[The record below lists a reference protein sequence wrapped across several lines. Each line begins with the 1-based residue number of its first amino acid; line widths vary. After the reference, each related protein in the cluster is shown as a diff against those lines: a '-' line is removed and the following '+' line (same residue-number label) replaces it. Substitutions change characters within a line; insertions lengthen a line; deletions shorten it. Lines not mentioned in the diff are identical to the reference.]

1 MNFLIRRN
9 YNMNGLTD
17 MFESFA
23 LETMGE
29 SIDDMVCE
37 AIDMRVSRDLYLS
50 AMEGCCGKK
59 DPVEEMDDA
68 MESDLDLGLDLN
80 LGFDALNCDSNACN
94 KAASEVCDSNACNK
108 AASEVSDADVAEV
121 CGCDEAFVASVFD
134 GTISSQD
141 MRGLEMEMSR
151 VL

>member
-23 LETMGE
+23 LETMSE

-80 LGFDALNCDSNACN
+80 LGFDALNCDSEACN
-94 KAASEVCDSNACNK
+94 KAASEVCD
-108 AASEVSDADVAEV
+108 ADVDEV

>member
-80 LGFDALNCDSNACN
+80 LGFDALNCDSEACN
-94 KAASEVCDSNACNK
+94 KAASEVCD
-108 AASEVSDADVAEV
+108 ADVDEV

-141 MRGLEMEMSR
+141 MRGLEMEMAR

>member
-1 MNFLIRRN
+1 
-9 YNMNGLTD
+9 MNGLTD

-80 LGFDALNCDSNACN
+80 LGFDALNCDSEACN
-94 KAASEVCDSNACNK
+94 KAASEVCD
-108 AASEVSDADVAEV
+108 ADVDEV
-121 CGCDEAFVASVFD
+121 CGTDEAFVASVFD

-141 MRGLEMEMSR
+141 MRGLEMEMAR

>member
-1 MNFLIRRN
+1 
-9 YNMNGLTD
+9 MNGLTD

-80 LGFDALNCDSNACN
+80 LGFDALNCDSEACN
-94 KAASEVCDSNACNK
+94 KAASEVCD
-108 AASEVSDADVAEV
+108 ADVDEV

-141 MRGLEMEMSR
+141 MRSLEMEMAR

>member
-1 MNFLIRRN
+1 
-9 YNMNGLTD
+9 MNGLTD

-80 LGFDALNCDSNACN
+80 LGFDALNCDSEACS
-94 KAASEVCDSNACNK
+94 KAASEVCDT
-108 AASEVSDADVAEV
+108 DVDEV

>member
-1 MNFLIRRN
+1 
-9 YNMNGLTD
+9 MNGLTD

-80 LGFDALNCDSNACN
+80 LGFDALNCDSEACN
-94 KAASEVCDSNACNK
+94 KAASEVCD
-108 AASEVSDADVAEV
+108 ADVDEV
-121 CGCDEAFVASVFD
+121 CGADEAFVASVFD

>member
-80 LGFDALNCDSNACN
+80 LGFDALNCDSEACN
-94 KAASEVCDSNACNK
+94 KAASEVCD
-108 AASEVSDADVAEV
+108 ADVDEV

-141 MRGLEMEMSR
+141 MIGLEMEMSR

>member
-1 MNFLIRRN
+1 
-9 YNMNGLTD
+9 MNGLTD

-80 LGFDALNCDSNACN
+80 LGFDALNCDSEACN
-94 KAASEVCDSNACNK
+94 KAASEVCD
-108 AASEVSDADVAEV
+108 ADVNEV

>member
-1 MNFLIRRN
+1 
-9 YNMNGLTD
+9 MNGLTD

-37 AIDMRVSRDLYLS
+37 AIDMRVSRDLYLA

-80 LGFDALNCDSNACN
+80 LGFDALNCDSEACN
-94 KAASEVCDSNACNK
+94 KAASEVCDT
-108 AASEVSDADVAEV
+108 DVDEV

>member
-1 MNFLIRRN
+1 
-9 YNMNGLTD
+9 MNGLTD

-80 LGFDALNCDSNACN
+80 LGFDALNCDSEACN
-94 KAASEVCDSNACNK
+94 KAASEVCD
-108 AASEVSDADVAEV
+108 ADVDEV

-141 MRGLEMEMSR
+141 MRGLEMEMAR

>member
-80 LGFDALNCDSNACN
+80 LGFDALNCDSEACN
-94 KAASEVCDSNACNK
+94 KASSEVCD
-108 AASEVSDADVAEV
+108 ADVDEV

-141 MRGLEMEMSR
+141 MRGLEMEMCR

>member
-1 MNFLIRRN
+1 
-9 YNMNGLTD
+9 MNGLTD

-59 DPVEEMDDA
+59 DAVEEMDDA
-68 MESDLDLGLDLN
+68 MESDLDWGLDLN
-80 LGFDALNCDSNACN
+80 LGFDALNCDSEACN
-94 KAASEVCDSNACNK
+94 KAASEVCD
-108 AASEVSDADVAEV
+108 ADVDEV

>member
-80 LGFDALNCDSNACN
+80 LGFDALNCDSEACN
-94 KAASEVCDSNACNK
+94 KAASEVCD
-108 AASEVSDADVAEV
+108 ADVDEV

-141 MRGLEMEMSR
+141 MRCLEMEMAR

>member
-1 MNFLIRRN
+1 
-9 YNMNGLTD
+9 MNGLTD

-59 DPVEEMDDA
+59 DPIEEMDDA

-80 LGFDALNCDSNACN
+80 LGFDALNCDSEACN
-94 KAASEVCDSNACNK
+94 KAASEVCD
-108 AASEVSDADVAEV
+108 ADVDEV

-141 MRGLEMEMSR
+141 MRGLEMEMAR

>member
-1 MNFLIRRN
+1 
-9 YNMNGLTD
+9 MNGLTD

-80 LGFDALNCDSNACN
+80 LGFDALNCDSEACN
-94 KAASEVCDSNACNK
+94 KAASEVCD
-108 AASEVSDADVAEV
+108 ADVDEV

-134 GTISSQD
+134 STISSQD
-141 MRGLEMEMSR
+141 MRCLEMEMSR

>member
-1 MNFLIRRN
+1 
-9 YNMNGLTD
+9 MNGLTD

-80 LGFDALNCDSNACN
+80 LGFDALNCDSEACN
-94 KAASEVCDSNACNK
+94 KAASEVCD
-108 AASEVSDADVAEV
+108 ADVDEV

>member
-1 MNFLIRRN
+1 
-9 YNMNGLTD
+9 MNGLTD

-80 LGFDALNCDSNACN
+80 CDSEACN
-94 KAASEVCDSNACNK
+94 KAASEVCD
-108 AASEVSDADVAEV
+108 ADVDEV

>member
-1 MNFLIRRN
+1 
-9 YNMNGLTD
+9 MNGLTD

-68 MESDLDLGLDLN
+68 MESDLDLGLDVN
-80 LGFDALNCDSNACN
+80 LGFDALNCDSEACN
-94 KAASEVCDSNACNK
+94 KAASEVCD
-108 AASEVSDADVAEV
+108 ADVDEV

>member
-1 MNFLIRRN
+1 
-9 YNMNGLTD
+9 MNGLTD

-80 LGFDALNCDSNACN
+80 LGFDALNCDSEACN
-94 KAASEVCDSNACNK
+94 KAASEVCD
-108 AASEVSDADVAEV
+108 ADVDEV

-141 MRGLEMEMSR
+141 MRGLEMEISR

>member
-1 MNFLIRRN
+1 
-9 YNMNGLTD
+9 MNGLTD

-29 SIDDMVCE
+29 NIDDMVCE

-80 LGFDALNCDSNACN
+80 LGFDALNCDSEACN
-94 KAASEVCDSNACNK
+94 KAASEVCD
-108 AASEVSDADVAEV
+108 ADVDEV

-141 MRGLEMEMSR
+141 MRGLEMEMAR

>member
-1 MNFLIRRN
+1 MI
-9 YNMNGLTD
+9 GLTD

-68 MESDLDLGLDLN
+68 MESDLDLGLDFN
-80 LGFDALNCDSNACN
+80 LGFDALNCDSEACN
-94 KAASEVCDSNACNK
+94 KAASEVCDT
-108 AASEVSDADVAEV
+108 DVDEG

-141 MRGLEMEMSR
+141 MRCLEMEMSR

>member
-1 MNFLIRRN
+1 
-9 YNMNGLTD
+9 MNGLTD

-80 LGFDALNCDSNACN
+80 LGFDALNCDSEACN
-94 KAASEVCDSNACNK
+94 KAASEVCD
-108 AASEVSDADVAEV
+108 ADVDEV

-134 GTISSQD
+134 STISSQD

>member
-1 MNFLIRRN
+1 
-9 YNMNGLTD
+9 MNGLTD

-37 AIDMRVSRDLYLS
+37 AIDMRVSRDLYLF

-80 LGFDALNCDSNACN
+80 LGFDALNCDSEACN
-94 KAASEVCDSNACNK
+94 KAASEVCD
-108 AASEVSDADVAEV
+108 ADVDEV

-141 MRGLEMEMSR
+141 MRGLEMEMAR

>member
-1 MNFLIRRN
+1 
-9 YNMNGLTD
+9 MNGLTD

-59 DPVEEMDDA
+59 DPVEEMDDT

-80 LGFDALNCDSNACN
+80 LGFDALNCDSEACN
-94 KAASEVCDSNACNK
+94 KAASEVCD
-108 AASEVSDADVAEV
+108 ADVDEV

>member
-1 MNFLIRRN
+1 
-9 YNMNGLTD
+9 MNGLTD

-80 LGFDALNCDSNACN
+80 LGFDALNCDSEACN
-94 KAASEVCDSNACNK
+94 KAASEVCD
-108 AASEVSDADVAEV
+108 ADVDEV

-134 GTISSQD
+134 GTVSSQD

>member
-1 MNFLIRRN
+1 
-9 YNMNGLTD
+9 MNGLTD

-80 LGFDALNCDSNACN
+80 LGFDALNCDSEACN
-94 KAASEVCDSNACNK
+94 KAASEVCD
-108 AASEVSDADVAEV
+108 ADVDEV
-121 CGCDEAFVASVFD
+121 GGCDEAFVASVFD

>member
-80 LGFDALNCDSNACN
+80 LGFDALNCDSEACN
-94 KAASEVCDSNACNK
+94 KAASEVCD
-108 AASEVSDADVAEV
+108 ADVDEV

-141 MRGLEMEMSR
+141 MRGLEMEMCR

>member
-1 MNFLIRRN
+1 
-9 YNMNGLTD
+9 MNGLTD

-80 LGFDALNCDSNACN
+80 LGFDALNCDSEACN
-94 KAASEVCDSNACNK
+94 KAASEVCD
-108 AASEVSDADVAEV
+108 ADVDEV
-121 CGCDEAFVASVFD
+121 CGADEAFVASVFD

-141 MRGLEMEMSR
+141 MRGLEMEMAR

>member
-1 MNFLIRRN
+1 
-9 YNMNGLTD
+9 MNGLTD

-80 LGFDALNCDSNACN
+80 LGFDALNCDSEACN
-94 KAASEVCDSNACNK
+94 KAASEVCD
-108 AASEVSDADVAEV
+108 ADVDEV
-121 CGCDEAFVASVFD
+121 CGTDEAFVASVFD

>member
-1 MNFLIRRN
+1 
-9 YNMNGLTD
+9 MNGLTD

-80 LGFDALNCDSNACN
+80 LGFDALNCDSEACN
-94 KAASEVCDSNACNK
+94 KAASEVCD
-108 AASEVSDADVAEV
+108 ADVDEV

-141 MRGLEMEMSR
+141 MRGLEMEMFR

>member
-1 MNFLIRRN
+1 
-9 YNMNGLTD
+9 MNGLTD

-80 LGFDALNCDSNACN
+80 LGFDALNCDSEACN
-94 KAASEVCDSNACNK
+94 KAASEVCG
-108 AASEVSDADVAEV
+108 ADVDEV

>member
-1 MNFLIRRN
+1 
-9 YNMNGLTD
+9 MNGLTD

-50 AMEGCCGKK
+50 AMEGCCKKK

-80 LGFDALNCDSNACN
+80 LGFDALNCDSEACN
-94 KAASEVCDSNACNK
+94 KAASEVCD
-108 AASEVSDADVAEV
+108 ADVDEV

-141 MRGLEMEMSR
+141 MRGLEMEMAR

>member
-1 MNFLIRRN
+1 
-9 YNMNGLTD
+9 MNGLTD

-37 AIDMRVSRDLYLS
+37 AIDMRVSRDRYLS

-80 LGFDALNCDSNACN
+80 LGFDALNCDSEACN
-94 KAASEVCDSNACNK
+94 KAASEVCD
-108 AASEVSDADVAEV
+108 ADVDEV

-134 GTISSQD
+134 STISSQD

>member
-1 MNFLIRRN
+1 
-9 YNMNGLTD
+9 MNGLTD

-94 KAASEVCDSNACNK
+94 KAASEV
-108 AASEVSDADVAEV
+108 SDADVAEV

-141 MRGLEMEMSR
+141 MRGLEMEMAR

>member
-1 MNFLIRRN
+1 
-9 YNMNGLTD
+9 MNGLTD

-80 LGFDALNCDSNACN
+80 LGFDALNCDSEACN
-94 KAASEVCDSNACNK
+94 KAASEVCD
-108 AASEVSDADVAEV
+108 ADVDEV
-121 CGCDEAFVASVFD
+121 CRCDEAFVASVFD

-141 MRGLEMEMSR
+141 MRGLEMEMAR

>member
-1 MNFLIRRN
+1 MNILIRRN

-80 LGFDALNCDSNACN
+80 LGFDALNCDSEACN
-94 KAASEVCDSNACNK
+94 KAASEVCD
-108 AASEVSDADVAEV
+108 ADVDEV

>member
-1 MNFLIRRN
+1 
-9 YNMNGLTD
+9 MNGLTD

-80 LGFDALNCDSNACN
+80 LGFDALNCDSEACN
-94 KAASEVCDSNACNK
+94 KAASEVCD
-108 AASEVSDADVAEV
+108 ADVDEV

-141 MRGLEMEMSR
+141 MIGLEMEMSR

>member
-1 MNFLIRRN
+1 
-9 YNMNGLTD
+9 MNGLTD

-37 AIDMRVSRDLYLS
+37 AVDMRAARDLYLS
-50 AMEGCCGKK
+50 AMESIC
-59 DPVEEMDDA
+59 EEEDLLGDIDDDT
-68 MESDLDLGLDLN
+68 EDGLDIGLGTN
-80 LGFDALNCDSNACN
+80 LGFDALSCN
-94 KAASEVCDSNACNK
+94 NK
-108 AASEVSDADVAEV
+108 SVESTPDVSDDDIDKISE
-121 CGCDEAFVASVFD
+121 CDEAFVASVFD

-141 MRGLEMEMSR
+141 MRGLEMEMAR

>member
-1 MNFLIRRN
+1 
-9 YNMNGLTD
+9 MNGLTD

-37 AIDMRVSRDLYLS
+37 AIDMRVSRDLCLS

-80 LGFDALNCDSNACN
+80 LGFDALNCDSEACN
-94 KAASEVCDSNACNK
+94 KAASEVCD
-108 AASEVSDADVAEV
+108 ADVDEV